1 VSLADGNALLIHI
14 VKCFRSIVA
23 QFVINYA
30 IHGSWCSADSHG
42 RYIEMNS
49 EHIVGKGVPRKEGR
63 DKVTGRSQYVDD
75 MVLPNMLFGA
85 TVRSQLP
92 RGRIRKITFGPGIPW
107 DEFVIVS
114 AKDVPGKNC
123 IALIGNDQPCLANEF
138 VNHPEEPILLLA
150 HSGRHLLPKAVEA
163 VSIEYD
169 PLPAIF
175 TIEESERR
183 SEIVWG
189 DDNIFKTYLIEKGDV
204 DGIWEKAE
212 YIVEGEYTT
221 GAQEQLYIEN
231 NGMIAA
237 FDAAQGITVWG
248 SLQCPYY
255 IHKAL
260 MALCNLPAEKVRVV
274 QMETGGAFGG
284 KEEYPSMIAAHA
296 ALLAIKSGKP
306 VKIIY
311 DRMEDMAATTK
322 RHPSRT
328 RHRTAVSKDGKIL
341 GGEIEFTIDGG
352 AYLTLSPVVLSR
364 GAIHAGG
371 PYYWPNVRIRAKA
384 VATNAPPHGAF
395 RGFGAPQSLFA
406 MERHMDRIAQAV
418 GLTLIEIRR
427 RNFLQPG
434 QTTTTEQV
442 VREPI
447 DLGKLL
453 DRALKISDYH
463 LKKQRFANENR
474 NRADKK
480 GMGIA
485 AFLHGA
491 GFTGSGE
498 RHLSSIVGVE
508 GCADGSVRV
517 LVSSTEFGQGTK
529 TVLSQIA
536 AEALGLPYEIVS
548 LAQPDTLE
556 VPNSGPT
563 VASRTAMVVGKL
575 VQSAALGIKQT
586 LISSNLL
593 RENYSEYEFRA
604 ACERYVSKHG
614 RFRCWSRYD
623 APSDI
628 FWDDEKYRGEAY
640 AAFAWAVYIA
650 EVTVDLTTYS
660 VSVDDFVALQEV
672 GKVLHP
678 LLAKGQIIG
687 GIAQAIGFALYEKV
701 VWQNGR
707 MQNSQMTNY
716 IIPTSSDL
724 PPIRV
729 FFEELGNVHGAYGA
743 KGIGE
748 LPMDG
753 PAPAIVNAVADAL
766 GIHFNSI
773 PLLPEDIMDELNM
786 NELAASSQESGVG
799 STSGGR

>member
-1 VSLADGNALLIHI
+1 M
-14 VKCFRSIVA
+14 
-23 QFVINYA
+23 
-30 IHGSWCSADSHG
+30 
-42 RYIEMNS
+42 MNS
-49 EHIVGKGVPRKEGR
+49 KPIVGKSVVRKEGR
-63 DKVTGRSQYVDD
+63 DKVTGKSQYVDD

-85 TVRSQLP
+85 TVRSRIP

-107 DEFVIVS
+107 DQFVVVS
-114 AKDVPGKNC
+114 AKDIPGKNC
-123 IALIGNDQPCLANEF
+123 IALIGDDQPCLASDF

-150 HSGRHLLPKAVEA
+150 HPDRHLLPRAVES
-163 VSIEYD
+163 VFVEYD
-169 PLPAIF
+169 ALPAIF
-175 TIEESERR
+175 TLEESERR
-183 SEIVWG
+183 HEIVWG
-189 DDNIFKTYLIEKGDV
+189 EDNIFKTYLIEKGDV
-204 DGIWEKAE
+204 DGVWAKADF
-212 YIVEGEYTT
+212 IVEGEYTT

-231 NGMIAA
+231 NGMIAT
-237 FDAAQGITVWG
+237 FDAALGVTVWG

-260 MALCNLPAEKVRVV
+260 MALCDLPAEKVRVV

-296 ALLAIKSGKP
+296 ALLAIKSGRP

-328 RHRTAVSKDGKIL
+328 RHRTAISKDGKLL

-371 PYYWPNVRIRAKA
+371 PYYWPSIRIRAKA
-384 VATNAPPHGAF
+384 FATNAPPHGAF

-406 MERHMDRIAQAV
+406 MERQMDRIAQV
-418 GLTLIEIRR
+418 VRVSPVEIRR

-434 QTTTTEQV
+434 QTTTTEQLI
-442 VREPI
+442 REPI
-447 DLGKLL
+447 DLAKLL
-453 DRALKISDYH
+453 DRALEVSEYH
-463 LKKQRFANENR
+463 SKKSRFANENESGSMR
-474 NRADKK
+474 K
-480 GMGIA
+480 GVGIA
-485 AFLHGA
+485 TFLHGA

-498 RHLSSIVGVE
+498 RYLSSVVGVE
-508 GCADGSVRV
+508 GCADGNVRV

-536 AEALGLPYEIVS
+536 AEALGLPYESVS
-548 LAQPDTLE
+548 MAQPDTLE

-575 VQSAALGIKQT
+575 VLSAALGIRQT
-586 LISSNLL
+586 LISSGLL
-593 RENYSEYEFRA
+593 GESYSGEEFRL
-604 ACERYVSKHG
+604 ACRHYVAEHG
-614 RFRCWSRYD
+614 EFRSWSRYD

-650 EVTVDLTTYS
+650 EVTVDLTTYA
-660 VSVDDFVALQEV
+660 VSVNDFVALQEV

-678 LLAKGQIIG
+678 LLARGQIIG
-687 GIAQAIGFALYEKV
+687 GVAQAIGFSLYEKV
-701 VWQNGR
+701 VWENGR
-707 MQNSQMTNY
+707 MQNGQMTNY
-716 IIPTSSDL
+716 IMPTSSDL
-724 PPIRV
+724 PAIRV
-729 FFEELGNVHGAYGA
+729 FFEELGNVYGAYGA

-753 PAPAIVNAVADAL
+753 PAPAIVNAVEDAL
-766 GIHFNSI
+766 GVPFNSI
-773 PLLPEDIMDELNM
+773 PLLPEDIMDGLTAWSKER
-786 NELAASSQESGVG
+786 AAISA
-799 STSGGR
+799 GGLR

>member
-1 VSLADGNALLIHI
+1 
-14 VKCFRSIVA
+14 
-23 QFVINYA
+23 
-30 IHGSWCSADSHG
+30 
-42 RYIEMNS
+42 MNT
-49 EHIVGKGVPRKEGR
+49 EHIVGKSVPRKEGR
-63 DKVTGRSQYVDD
+63 DKVTGASKYVDD
-75 MVLPNMLFGA
+75 LVLPNMLFGA
-85 TVRSQLP
+85 TVRSQIP
-92 RGRIRKITFGPGIPW
+92 RGRIRKITFGPGIAW
-107 DEFVIVS
+107 DEFVVVS
-114 AKDVPGKNC
+114 AKDIPGKNC
-123 IALIGNDQPCLANEF
+123 IALIGDDQPCLASES
-138 VNHPEEPILLLA
+138 VNHSEEPILLLA
-150 HSGRHLLPKAVEA
+150 HPHRHLLPQAVA
-163 VSIEYD
+163 AISIDYE

-175 TIEESERR
+175 TIEESELR
-183 SEIVWG
+183 SEIIWG
-189 DDNIFKTYLIEKGDV
+189 EDNIFKTYKIDKGDGDGV
-204 DGIWEKAE
+204 FDGIWEKAD
-212 YIVEGEYTT
+212 YIVEGEYST

-237 FDAAQGITVWG
+237 FDAAEGITVWG

-296 ALLAIKSGKP
+296 ALLAIKAGRP
-306 VKIIY
+306 VKIVY

-328 RHRTAVSKDGKIL
+328 RHRTAVSHEGKIL
-341 GGEIEFTIDGG
+341 GGEIDFTIDGG
-352 AYLTLSPVVLSR
+352 AYATLSSVVLSR
-364 GAIHAGG
+364 GVIHAGG
-371 PYYWPNVRIRAKA
+371 PYYWPSVRIRAKA

-406 MERHMDRIAQAV
+406 MERHMDRIAQTV
-418 GLTLIEIRR
+418 GLSPAEIRR

-434 QTTTTEQV
+434 QATTTEQV

-447 DLGKLL
+447 DLRGLL
-453 DRALKISDYH
+453 DRALEVSDYH
-463 LKKQRFANENR
+463 AKKRNFAKQNQLG
-474 NRADKK
+474 ASKK
-480 GMGIA
+480 GMGLA

-498 RHLSSIVGVE
+498 RYLSSVVGVE

-536 AEALGLPYEIVS
+536 AEALRLPYENVS
-548 LAQPDTLE
+548 MAQPDTLE

-563 VASRTAMVVGKL
+563 VASRTVMVVGKL
-575 VQSAALGIKQT
+575 VQSAALGIAQT
-586 LISSNLL
+586 LISSGLL
-593 RENYSEYEFRA
+593 REGYSADEFRA
-604 ACERYVSKHG
+604 ACRQHVATHG
-614 RFRCWSRYD
+614 PFRSWSRYE
-623 APSDI
+623 APSGI
-628 FWDDEKYRGEAY
+628 FWDDQAYRGEAY

-650 EVTVDLTTYS
+650 EVTVDLTTYG
-660 VSVDDFVALQEV
+660 VSVNDFVALQEV

-678 LLAKGQIIG
+678 LLARGQIIG
-687 GIAQAIGFALYEKV
+687 GVAQGIGFSLYEKV

-707 MQNSQMTNY
+707 MQNGQMTNY
-716 IIPTSSDL
+716 IMPTSSDL

-729 FFEELGNVHGAYGA
+729 FFEELGNIHGAYGA

-753 PAPAIVNAVADAL
+753 PAPAILNAVEDAL
-766 GIHFNSI
+766 GVGFDSV
-773 PLLPEDIMDELNM
+773 PLLPEDIMDG
-786 NELAASSQESGVG
+786 LAAASPVG
-799 STSGGR
+799 STGGGGGR

>member
-1 VSLADGNALLIHI
+1 
-14 VKCFRSIVA
+14 
-23 QFVINYA
+23 
-30 IHGSWCSADSHG
+30 
-42 RYIEMNS
+42 MNRDT
-49 EHIVGKGVPRKEGR
+49 IVGQSVPRKEGR

-75 MVLPNMLFGA
+75 MVLPDMLFGA
-85 TVRSQLP
+85 TVRSQIP
-92 RGRIRKITFGPGIPW
+92 RGRIRKITFGPEINW
-107 DEFVIVS
+107 DEFVVVS
-114 AKDVPGKNC
+114 AKDIPGKNC
-123 IALIGNDQPCLANEF
+123 ISLIGDDQPCLASEF

-150 HSGRHLLPKAVEA
+150 HPDRHLLPKAVES

-189 DDNIFKTYLIEKGDV
+189 EDNVFKTYLIEKGDV
-204 DGIWEKAE
+204 DAVWEKAD
-212 YIVEGEYTT
+212 YVVEGEYTT

-231 NGMIAA
+231 NGMIAV
-237 FDAAQGITVWG
+237 FDAADGITVWG

-260 MALCNLPAEKVRVV
+260 MALCNLPADKIRVV

-296 ALLAIKSGKP
+296 ALLAMKSGKP

-328 RHRTAVSKDGKIL
+328 RHRTAVSRDGKIL
-341 GGEIEFTIDGG
+341 GGEIDFVIDGG
-352 AYLTLSPVVLSR
+352 AYATLSSVVLSR
-364 GAIHAGG
+364 GTIHAGG
-371 PYYWPNVRIRAKA
+371 PYYWPSVRIRGKA

-406 MERHMDRIAQAV
+406 MERHMDRIAQVVALSPV
-418 GLTLIEIRR
+418 EIRR

-453 DRALKISDYH
+453 DRALEVSNYQTKR
-463 LKKQRFANENR
+463 QQFAKENHR
-474 NRADKK
+474 GQTKK

-498 RHLSSIVGVE
+498 RYLSSVVGVE

-536 AEALGLPYEIVS
+536 AEALGLPYENVS
-548 LAQPDTLE
+548 MAQPDTLK

-563 VASRTAMVVGKL
+563 VASRTVMVVGKL

-593 RENYSEYEFRA
+593 GEAYSAEEFRS
-604 ACERYVSKHG
+604 ACRNYIAKHG
-614 RFRCWSRYD
+614 QFRSWSRYE

-628 FWDDEKYRGEAY
+628 FWDDQKYRGEAY

-672 GKVLHP
+672 GRVLHP
-678 LLAKGQIIG
+678 LLARGQIIG
-687 GIAQAIGFALYEKV
+687 GVAQGIGFSLYEKV

-716 IIPTSSDL
+716 IMPTSSDL

-753 PAPAIVNAVADAL
+753 PAPAILNAVEDAL
-766 GIHFNSI
+766 GVPFDSV
-773 PLLPEDIMDELNM
+773 PLLPEDIMDG
-786 NELAASSQESGVG
+786 LAASTRGRGVG
-799 STSGGR
+799 REGGVR

>member
-1 VSLADGNALLIHI
+1 
-14 VKCFRSIVA
+14 
-23 QFVINYA
+23 
-30 IHGSWCSADSHG
+30 
-42 RYIEMNS
+42 MNS
-49 EHIVGKGVPRKEGR
+49 DRIVGNSVPRKEGR

-85 TVRSQLP
+85 TVRSQIP
-92 RGRIRKITFGPGIPW
+92 RGRIKKITFGPGVSW

-114 AKDVPGKNC
+114 AEDIPGKNC
-123 IALIGNDQPCLANEF
+123 VSLIEDDQPCLASEF

-150 HSGRHLLPKAVEA
+150 HPNRYLLSKAVEA
-163 VSIEYD
+163 VSVEYD

-175 TIEESERR
+175 TIEDSERR
-183 SEIVWG
+183 SEIIWG
-189 DDNIFKTYLIEKGDV
+189 EDNIFKTYLIEKGDV
-204 DGIWEKAE
+204 DGVWGKAA

-231 NGMIAA
+231 NGMIAT
-237 FDAAQGITVWG
+237 FDGTQGITVWG

-274 QMETGGAFGG
+274 QKETGGAFGG

-311 DRMEDMAATTK
+311 DRMEDMTATTK

-328 RHRTAVSKDGKIL
+328 HHRTAVSRDGKIL

-352 AYLTLSPVVLSR
+352 AYATLSSVVLSR

-371 PYYWPNVRIRAKA
+371 PYYWPSVRIRAKA

-406 MERHMDRIAQAV
+406 MERHMDRIAQTV
-418 GLTLIEIRR
+418 GLSPVEIRR
-427 RNFLQPG
+427 RNFLQLG

-447 DLGKLL
+447 RLGKLL
-453 DRALKISDYH
+453 DRALDVSDYH
-463 LKKQRFANENR
+463 SKKQRFANDNESDTAR
-474 NRADKK
+474 K

-498 RHLSSIVGVE
+498 RYLSSVVGVE

-517 LVSSTEFGQGTK
+517 LVSSTEFGQGTN

-536 AEALGLPYEIVS
+536 AEALSLPYENVS
-548 LAQPDTLE
+548 MVQPDTQQ

-563 VASRTAMVVGKL
+563 VASRTVMVVGKL

-593 RENYSEYEFRA
+593 SESYTAEEFRA
-604 ACERYVSKHG
+604 ACQHYVSEHG
-614 RFRCWSRYD
+614 QFRSWSRYE
-623 APSDI
+623 APDGI
-628 FWDDEKYRGEAY
+628 FWDDQKYRGEAY

-650 EVTVDLTTYS
+650 EVTVDLTTYG

-672 GKVLHP
+672 GRVLHP
-678 LLAKGQIIG
+678 LLARGQIIG
-687 GIAQAIGFALYEKV
+687 GIAQGIGFSLYEKV

-707 MQNSQMTNY
+707 MQNGQMTNY
-716 IIPTSSDL
+716 IMPTSADL

-729 FFEELGNVHGAYGA
+729 FFEELGNIYGAYGA

-753 PAPAIVNAVADAL
+753 PAPAIVNAVEDAL
-766 GIHFNSI
+766 GIHFDSV
-773 PLLPEDIMDELNM
+773 PLLPEDIMDRLV
-786 NELAASSQESGVG
+786 SQFSDGGVG
-799 STSGGR
+799 SRGGTR